1 MYVEMQ
7 HTLNAKEGTKRKTI
21 LKCMYEMKSAGLHY
35 SQLHSESAHSFL
47 SESFGICL
55 PAWVFSGRRPH
66 STRRRVQLAP
76 CFSISV
82 SDS

>member
-1 MYVEMQ
+1 MMYAEMQ
-7 HTLNAKEGTKRKTI
+7 HTLNAKEGTKSKTI

-55 PAWVFSGRRPH
+55 PA
-66 STRRRVQLAP
+66 
-76 CFSISV
+76 
-82 SDS
+82 